1 MQISAA
7 AVKEL
12 RERSGAG
19 MMECKNALVATN
31 GDIEAALEHL
41 RKSGAAK
48 AASTVSER
56 YGVPTIAASRIR
68 SSRASSR
75 SL

>member
-31 GDIEAALEHL
+31 GDLDELKDTVIGEDGDDSEIEIEPDLEDLADDAAEE
-41 RKSGAAK
+41 AVEEA
-48 AASTVSER
+48 
-56 YGVPTIAASRIR
+56 
-68 SSRASSR
+68 
-75 SL
+75 